1 MDPEKT
7 ILASSFQ
14 VVGYEIEEVPAG
26 LFSPVADIFKARE
39 ARKAAKEA
47 AAAKLAMATAE
58 GQQKIELN
66 KDEYEVLATQGLAGT
81 WKDEYVTVSVVSIL
95 NTIVIGGLASAFGY
109 PQILIGVGTAIKSLS
124 TAGVDVGFIMEATI
138 MAAIGLS
145 IWKKV

>member
-1 MDPEKT
+1 MGLKD
-7 ILASSFQ
+7 I
-14 VVGYEIEEVPAG
+14 VAG